1 MQSQWR
7 QSGNEYHGY
16 GWRGALTDIVI
27 YIHYWNYPNF
37 FYLSLKYSL
46 QIFYIL
52 FFISLQ
58 HVELGSLDVP
68 DVFIVCFSLV
78 DRDSLESV
86 LNFWIPKIQ
95 SQGKD
100 TPIVLIGTQLDKRRS
115 QRKGHVATEEGLSIA
130 QTLCASAYVECS
142 AKENIGVDVA
152 LYSILLASNMCRR
165 KSGLFKRVLGR

>member
-1 MQSQWR
+1 M
-7 QSGNEYHGY
+7 
-16 GWRGALTDIVI
+16 
-27 YIHYWNYPNF
+27 
-37 FYLSLKYSL
+37 
-46 QIFYIL
+46 
-52 FFISLQ
+52 
-58 HVELGSLDVP
+58 ELGSLDVP

-115 QRKGHVATEEGLSIA
+115 QRKGHVTTEEGLSIA
-130 QTLCASAYVECS
+130 QTMCASAYVECS